1 MFREREPRLVTPLDH
16 DESED
21 PDAGAE
27 RAERAERARWLLER
41 LRSDDPRERN
51 EAAVMLEEDYGR
63 LVWHLIRKE
72 RLGEEASGGLY
83 TDVWVALYD
92 NRFTIRDAARLPA
105 WFATTV
111 RRRAQKM
118 RRGVATE
125 SLDADAYPD
134 LVAEGTDPV
143 ADAQLAELRII
154 VYGKIDQL
162 DEPCRQLLLLWLD
175 NRSIAYI
182 AHALGRPVGSIGP
195 MLGRC
200 KKRLLELLGDG
211 LEG

>member
-1 MFREREPRLVTPLDH
+1 MTPLDH

-21 PDAGAE
+21 ESEDPGAGP
-27 RAERAERARWLLER
+27 ERAERARWLLER

-51 EAAVMLEEDYGR
+51 EAAVLLEEYYGR

-72 RLGEEASGGLY
+72 RLGEEASWDLY
-83 TDVWVALYD
+83 AEVWVALYM
-92 NRFTIRDAARLPA
+92 NRFTIRDPARLPA

-125 SLDADAYPD
+125 SLDADAQPE

-143 ADAQLAELRII
+143 EDAQLAELRII
-154 VYGKIDQL
+154 LYSKIYQL
-162 DEPCRQLLLLWLD
+162 DEPCRQLLLMWLD
-175 NRSIAYI
+175 NRSNADI